1 MQLTDLK
8 TYLPDDIL
16 LKSDRASMFS
26 SLENRSPFLDYEIYN
41 LANSL
46 PDQMKINN
54 KKGKYVL
61 KNILSNYILKNCLI
75 DPKRFLNTSWRMVKS
90 ELNVWPISFKRK

>member
-1 MQLTDLK
+1 
-8 TYLPDDIL
+8 
-16 LKSDRASMFS
+16 MFS
-26 SLENRSPFLDYEIYN
+26 SLENRSPFLDHEIYH

-61 KNILSNYILKNCLI
+61 KIYCQITFLKNCLI
-75 DPKRFLNTSWRMVKS
+75 DPKKVSQYQLENG
-90 ELNVWPISFKRK
+90 